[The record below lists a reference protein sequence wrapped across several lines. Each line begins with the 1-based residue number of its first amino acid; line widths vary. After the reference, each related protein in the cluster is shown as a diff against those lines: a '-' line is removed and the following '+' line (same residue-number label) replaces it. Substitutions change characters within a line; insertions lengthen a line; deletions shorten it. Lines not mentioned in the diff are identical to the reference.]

1 MIIKIKD
8 CLYKIK
14 KIIIIIFKK
23 KLIYQPELSE
33 ILFYKPG
40 TKKYTVLI
48 CKVILNKII
57 RKELVKKTF
66 NYIGEDY
73 YRDFVLT
80 GDDTLILG
88 VTLQFA
94 SNFSNIKYSGY
105 MYNIREKSNTHGK
118 KENMFKKLFDYNYFL
133 FNKKFFSLIK
143 DFNKDRNFF
152 FYYFKITNEL
162 SQEPIKLNK
171 SMEVEINDF
180 YKSIYAYN
188 NISNNFRD
196 YLKKYIK

>member
-1 MIIKIKD
+1 MFIQDKKD
-8 CLYKIK
+8 HKHFQKEI
-14 KIIIIIFKK
+14 
-23 KLIYQPELSE
+23 IYQPELSE
-33 ILFYKPG
+33 ILFYEPG
-40 TKKYTVLI
+40 TKKYTGII
-48 CKVILNKII
+48 CKSIWNKII
-57 RKELVKKTF
+57 RKELAKKIF

-80 GDDTLILG
+80 SDDTLILILA
-88 VTLQFA
+88 LQFA
-94 SNFSNIKYSGY
+94 SNFSNINYSGY
-105 MYNIREKSNTHGK
+105 MYNIREKSITHGK
-118 KENMFKKLFDYNYFL
+118 KEDTFKKIFDYNYFL
-133 FNKKFFSLIK
+133 FNKKFFSFIK

-162 SQEPIKLNK
+162 LQELIKLNK

-180 YKSIYAYN
+180 YKSIYADN